1 MYIRHESIKINGENK
16 IYIYVELEDEYE
28 FGEDF
33 LKPDNNQS
41 FFDKLKNYLLQDV
54 EFEKND
60 VATLVVNGVL
70 IGAIS
75 LGVFTNAVDEQVKI
89 SQANSSKTGYEVAID
104 YMDKTNKDKAKLIEL
119 EKQALS
125 EEAVQEVPPVAN
137 ETPEVVNNTPNVV
150 TTQKTTTTAP
160 KVATTSNVTSST
172 TNNGINIKLST
183 NGSVVTMN
191 LEDYVVGVVASEMPI
206 TFQAEALKSQA
217 IVARTFA
224 MKKASQGITLI
235 NSTANQTYK
244 SESQLKKMWGNSY
257 TANINKIKSAV
268 NSTNGMVL
276 KYNGGYIDAMYH
288 SISNSKT
295 EMPKYVWG
303 SNLPYLQSVN
313 SSWDTGVKGY
323 EVSTNISYS
332 TLTSKL
338 GENINKDTLFKVLS
352 ETVSG
357 RVEKIQIGG
366 NTYSGVKIRSLLGL
380 RSTDFTITKGD
391 TGVTV
396 TTRGFGHGVG
406 MSQNGAN
413 EAAKDGY
420 TYDRILKHYYTGVT
434 ITKI

>member
-1 MYIRHESIKINGENK
+1 MNGENK

-28 FGEDF
+28 FGEEF

-54 EFEKND
+54 EFKKDD
-60 VATLVVNGVL
+60 VATLIVNGVL

-75 LGVFTNAVDEQVKI
+75 LGVFTNAVDEQVKVN
-89 SQANSSKTGYEVAID
+89 QASSNKTEYEVALD
-104 YMDKTNKDKAKLIEL
+104 YMDKTNKEKAKVIEL
-119 EKQALS
+119 EKQVL
-125 EEAVQEVPPVAN
+125 EDAVVKEVPAEIN
-137 ETPEVVNNTPNVV
+137 TEEVVA
-150 TTQKTTTTAP
+150 QKTVPTA
-160 KVATTSNVTSST
+160 KTVATTKPASVKETSVTTPVST
-172 TNNGINIKLST
+172 GTTIKLNTS
-183 NGSVVTMN
+183 GSVVTMN
-191 LEDYVVGVVASEMPI
+191 LEDYVVGVVASEMPV
-206 TFQAEALKSQA
+206 TFHAEALKSQA

-224 MKKASQGITLI
+224 MKKASQGITLL
-235 NSTANQTYK
+235 NSSSHQTYK
-244 SESQLKKMWGNSY
+244 SEAQLKNMWGSSY
-257 TANINKIKSAV
+257 TTNINKIKNAV
-268 NSTNGMVL
+268 NSTSGMVL

-313 SSWDTGVKGY
+313 SNWDTGVKGY

-338 GENINKDTLFKVLS
+338 GQTINKNTVFKVLS

-357 RVEKIQIGG
+357 RVEKIQIGDS
-366 NTYSGVKIRSLLGL
+366 TYSGVKLRSLLGL
-380 RSTDFTITKGD
+380 RSTDFTISKGE
-391 TGVTV
+391 TSVTV
-396 TTRGFGHGVG
+396 TTRGYGHGVG

-420 TYDRILKHYYTGVT
+420 TYNKILKHYYTGVT
-434 ITKI
+434 LSKI